1 MEFEKD
7 KKYTMRVKRVDFF
20 NGRKSYIV
28 EYGGE
33 EFRVRKYEHQA
44 DNRQELV
51 VEYIG
56 DNSFGKPQFQQ
67 DYTDVLYEIY
77 EEDCVYPF
85 KLVDECV
92 DPNTGAFYY
101 LASDEYG
108 FRHRLYAQKSPMY
121 KVGDSVECRVLA
133 VENRHLNMELLPKAT
148 PAASFALGDLVNL
161 KNISVDDPKIDFSL
175 LNAEMDTT
183 LRDYQIENK
192 RKIYQAWQQFRSVML
207 QMPTG
212 TGKTRLFVSI
222 ARDLFNYGVERKRA
236 IKILFLAHRK
246 ELIEQI
252 SDHLGNKYRLAHG
265 LIISQSIEQKK
276 FPMQVGSVPTLT
288 RRLERWE
295 DKDFDII
302 IIDEAHHVKAKSYK
316 KIIDFYPNAK
326 ILGVTATPYRL
337 NGAGFRPEF
346 DELITSPSVAEF
358 IKRGYLSEYEYY
370 SIRPTSELQK
380 QIDRMKLDFEGDYKE
395 SEMMGVMD
403 RDYIRAG
410 ILSTYQKYAAGK
422 KGIIYTISRVHNTH
436 LAAEFNQAGI
446 KSAAIDSETPKEKR
460 DELVAKF
467 RRGEIQVLF
476 NVNIFSEGF
485 DCPDVEVIQLARPT
499 KSLAMYL
506 QQVGRGLRPHG
517 SKEKLIIL
525 DNVGLFNKFGF
536 PSARRK
542 WRYHFEGHP
551 VDETPQAHLLDHEED
566 REVMDIFE
574 GDEAVEML
582 HDSRTEDV
590 GQTSLDGIEH
600 DYSQSFLDYTKRVL
614 NEHTAQ
620 SYTRSI
626 RPHLDEYI
634 RQHLDPA
641 FKSVFNIIDKETLK
655 TLFDLLRE
663 DDDFV
668 DFNNQKHHVFTA
680 AMNRYLDFAD
690 WYAKNSSGD
699 IPLLPIEEPEEE
711 LFPNDTPEQTEAPAQ
726 QDVSDEDIDA
736 EIASIERV
744 IAFHKKKGFPIPKEM
759 LLELA
764 RLKDLKKSRSQS
776 AVVTKEIEEQIISN
790 FDLSNIESVSYYV
803 WGGGL
808 DVKAGFDYQA
818 ELRDERDMNELTRLM
833 AKLHLELPQEVQE
846 KLELLEKAKDIQDT
860 KNRLY
865 NDIFKYVYA
874 KKEAGVHI
882 RSITF
887 SKEQGLSVQI
897 TDQPYEPYVHS
908 YKPKS
913 ASKVLTITFPDGTVI
928 RDANA
933 SETFVQALEKIG
945 IERIKALHLT
955 SFKRPFIDSEPHKTY
970 QSHQLSTGEY
980 VCTNLGNERKI
991 IFLNMISEKL
1001 DLDIVAELK

>member
-1 MEFEKD
+1 
-7 KKYTMRVKRVDFF
+7 MRVKRVDYF
-20 NGRKSYIV
+20 NGRKSFIV

-33 EFRVRKYEHQA
+33 EFRVRKYDHQA
-44 DNRQELV
+44 DNRPELV

-56 DNSFGKPQFQQ
+56 NNSLGKPQFQQ

-85 KLVDECV
+85 TLVDECI
-92 DPNTGAFYY
+92 DPKTGAFYY

-108 FRHRLYAQKSPMY
+108 FRHRVYAQKSPLY
-121 KVGDSVECRVLA
+121 KVGDSIQCRVLA
-133 VENRHLNMELLPKAT
+133 VENRHLNMELLPKGA
-148 PAASFALGDLVNL
+148 PQASFAIGDLVNL
-161 KNISVDDPKIDFSL
+161 KSVPMEEPKIDYSL
-175 LNAEMDTT
+175 LNPELDTT

-222 ARDLFNYGVERKRA
+222 ARDLFNYGVERKKA
-236 IKILFLAHRK
+236 VKILFLAHRK

-252 SDHLGNKYRLAHG
+252 SDHLGGKYRLAHG
-265 LIISQSIEQKK
+265 LILSQNIEQKK

-295 DKDFDII
+295 DKDFDVI

-346 DELITSPSVAEF
+346 DELIVSPSVAEF
-358 IKRGYLSEYEYY
+358 IKRGYLSEYKYY
-370 SIRPTSELQK
+370 SIRPTSDLQK

-410 ILSTYQKYAAGK
+410 ILSTYQKYASGK
-422 KGIIYTISRVHNTH
+422 KGIIYTISKVHNTH

-446 KSAAIDSETPKEKR
+446 KSAAIDSDTPKEKR

-467 RRGEIQVLF
+467 RKGEIQVLF

-517 SKEKLIIL
+517 SKERLIIL

-542 WRYHFEGHP
+542 WGYHFEGHP
-551 VDETPQAHLLDHEED
+551 VDETPQAHLLDQEEE

-582 HDSRTEDV
+582 HDSMTEEV
-590 GQTSLDGIEH
+590 GKTSLDGIEH

-614 NEHTAQ
+614 NLHTAKNY
-620 SYTRSI
+620 SRSI

-634 RQHLDPA
+634 RKHLDPA
-641 FKSVFNIIDKETLK
+641 FKSVFNIIEKESLQTLY
-655 TLFDLLRE
+655 DLLRG
-663 DDDFV
+663 DNDFV

-680 AMNRYLDFAD
+680 AMSRYLDFAD
-690 WYAKNSSGD
+690 WYAKSAGGD
-699 IPLLPIEEPEEE
+699 IPLPPIEEPEEE
-711 LFPNDTPEQTEAPAQ
+711 LFPEDTHEPTETSPVQ
-726 QDVSDEDIDA
+726 VVSDEEIDA

-759 LLELA
+759 LIELA
-764 RLKDLKKSRSQS
+764 RLKDLKKSRSLS
-776 AVVTKEIEEQIISN
+776 SVVTKEIEEQIISK
-790 FDLSNIESVSYYV
+790 FDLSNVDSVSYNV
-803 WGGGL
+803 WSGGL
-808 DVKAGFDYQA
+808 NVNAGFDYQA
-818 ELRDERDMNELTRLM
+818 ELRDEKDMNELTRLM
-833 AKLHLELPQEVQE
+833 SKLHLKLPQEVQQ
-846 KLELLEKAKDIQDT
+846 KLDLLEKAKGIQDA
-860 KNRLY
+860 KDRL
-865 NDIFKYVYA
+865 FSALFGYVHT
-874 KKEAGVHI
+874 KKESGIHI
-882 RSITF
+882 RSIAF

-897 TDQPYEPYVHS
+897 TDRPYEPLVHS
-908 YKPKS
+908 SKPRS
-913 ASKVLTITFPDGTVI
+913 ASKNLTVTFPDGTVI
-928 RDANA
+928 REDNA

-945 IERIKALHLT
+945 IDRIKDLRLT
-955 SFKRPFIDSEPHKTY
+955 SFKRPFIDTEPHASY

-991 IFLNMISEKL
+991 LFLNMISEKL
-1001 DLDIVAELK
+1001 DLDIVSELK